1 MMEVDMKKIILSAAM
16 AAFASLCSFGD
27 TIDTASTVTISN
39 RVLMVDEDG
48 NLNVSNVLAT
58 VAQMTTNET
67 MLVLAQASAEA
78 AEKAAYEGT
87 NIVQGVVS
95 EIMAQQLVIYRR
107 GFNDSFGTITVF
119 SPSDDVVVTD
129 IEVPEVVSDEGLKA
143 VDITYA
149 ATLDVGAL
157 APGFLYS
164 STLTN
169 KADMAELA
177 SSNIDPPEQVSAES
191 ITMNGN
197 VYAYSYKVRIWVP
210 QEDQGFFVIYMD
222 ADEPDGD
229 GSAVNI
235 YGGQKGGFTGSTV
248 WGSNQM
254 TFVGGFLMSVT
265 STNTVTETTTE

>member
-1 MMEVDMKKIILSAAM
+1 MKKIIISAAM

-27 TIDTASTVTISN
+27 TTDTASTVTISN
-39 RVLMVDEDG
+39 RVLMVDELG
-48 NLNVSNVLAT
+48 NLNVTNVLAT

-67 MLVLAQASAEA
+67 MLVLAQASADA
-78 AEKAAYEGT
+78 AAKAANEGT

-119 SPSDDVVVTD
+119 SPNDDVTVTD
-129 IEVPEVVSDEGLKA
+129 IEVPDVISDDGLKA

-149 ATLDVGAL
+149 ATLDVSAV

-177 SSNIDPPEQVSAES
+177 SSYIDPPEQVVAEAV
-191 ITMNGN
+191 TVNGK
-197 VYAYSYKVRIWVP
+197 VYAYSYKVRLWVP
-210 QEDQGFFVIYMD
+210 HEDQGFFVIYMD

-235 YGGQKGGFTGSTV
+235 YGGQKGGLTVTTV

-254 TFVGGFLMSVT
+254 SFVGGFLVDVT
-265 STNTVTETTTE
+265 STNTVTETTSE